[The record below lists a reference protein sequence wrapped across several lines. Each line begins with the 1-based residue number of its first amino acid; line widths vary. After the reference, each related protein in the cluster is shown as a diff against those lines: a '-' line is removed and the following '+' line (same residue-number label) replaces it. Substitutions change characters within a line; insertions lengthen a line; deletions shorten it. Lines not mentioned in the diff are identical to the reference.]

1 MPSYSVVP
9 YSAVRKNILLIG
21 RLPLVGQNP
30 RAAAAPPGRIPVRIL
45 RAALMKIYLVGFMG
59 AGKTTVG
66 RELAARLDVPFFDLD
81 GLVEAAEKSSIKE
94 IFAQRGEP
102 YFRKRERDVLRSTKH
117 LDSAVVATGGG
128 TFTFDENIQF
138 IQGEGLSVYLSAPY
152 SLLRARIGDKAAE
165 RPLFRDD
172 TAAHE
177 LLAARVRYYRTADVT
192 IEIREDETPGEIV
205 ERLILELPKGFL
217 ESAKRTAWRRA

>member
-1 MPSYSVVP
+1 
-9 YSAVRKNILLIG
+9 
-21 RLPLVGQNP
+21 
-30 RAAAAPPGRIPVRIL
+30 
-45 RAALMKIYLVGFMG
+45 MKIYLVGFMG

-81 GLVEAAEKSSIKE
+81 DLVEAAEKSSIKD
-94 IFAQRGEP
+94 IFARQGEP
-102 YFRKRERDVLRSTKH
+102 YFRKRERDILRSTKY

-172 TAAHE
+172 VAAHE
-177 LLAARVRYYRTADVT
+177 LYANRLRYYRMADVT
-192 IEIREDETPGEIV
+192 LNVRDEETTAEIV
-205 ERLILELPKGFL
+205 ERLLLELPKRFL
-217 ESAKRTAWRRA
+217 ARSGA